1 MSAMLGEEEAGHAT
15 GAQRVSQRVQEGGR
29 RGNHQG
35 SHGWLYEALQIIVR
49 ILAFTL
55 RKIGTLECFRQRN
68 DRI

>member
-1 MSAMLGEEEAGHAT
+1 MKGRRRESDKKG
-15 GAQRVSQRVQEGGR
+15 GGR
-29 RGNHQG
+29 KGERRREGKMGQEG